1 MLDGL
6 QLHVWHRPLQLLNL
20 HVCQLQLLVLLF
32 DPDLEE
38 LQIAAES
45 VDFFDLVL
53 VLVALDS
60 VALGQ
65 GLLFFFEVLDLNGQP
80 IDLVLDELGLGG
92 LFLF

>member
-1 MLDGL
+1 M
-6 QLHVWHRPLQLLNL
+6 WHRPLQLLNL